1 MRWSALWWFAVVAA
15 VVVLEGKWTL
25 AAPSPRNDDMFK
37 ELLRLDQMYSSIA
50 RPSVRSGPT
59 QPDNMGPKVQ
69 RAIKMLTLQHLD
81 RLYAD
86 QARPRFGKRVETNS
100 NFAPIEYEVPE

>member
-50 RPSVRSGPT
+50 RP
-59 QPDNMGPKVQ
+59 
-69 RAIKMLTLQHLD
+69 
-81 RLYAD
+81 
-86 QARPRFGKRVETNS
+86 RFGKRVETNS
-100 NFAPIEYEVPE
+100 NFAPIEYEGQYQSEDVGDWLPVRR